1 MSETCCPVKPA
12 DATTSS
18 RYRRVLWIALAVNL
32 SMFVIELAASF
43 TADSV
48 SLLADAVDFA
58 GDAANYGLSLGA
70 IALGSLW
77 QSRAAVVKGLSMGA
91 YGVCVLVYAVWM
103 LITGSQPEP
112 LTMGIVG
119 IVALAAN
126 VGVATILFAYREGNA
141 NMRSVWLCT
150 RNDAIGNVA
159 VLIAAAGVFGSGSA
173 WPDLLIAALMSGL
186 ALSAAVRV
194 LRQAFSELRPA
205 SGLEHQTSRL
215 ES

>member
-1 MSETCCPVKPA
+1 VSDTCCALKPA
-12 DATTSS
+12 DAANSL
-18 RYRRVLWIALAVNL
+18 RYRRALWIALTVNL

-77 QSRAAVVKGLSMGA
+77 QSRAAVVTGLSMGA
-91 YGVCVLVYAVWM
+91 YGVFVLVYAGWV

-119 IVALAAN
+119 MLALAAN
-126 VGVATILFAYREGNA
+126 VGVAALLFAHREGNA
-141 NMRSVWLCT
+141 NTRSVWLCT

-173 WPDLLIAALMSGL
+173 WPDVLIAVLMSAL
-186 ALSAAVRV
+186 AFSAAVKV
-194 LRQAFSELRPA
+194 LRQAFGEL
-205 SGLEHQTSRL
+205 HQTAQVKHPT
-215 ES
+215 

>member
-1 MSETCCPVKPA
+1 MSDACCAPKLP
-12 DATTSS
+12 DAAASL
-18 RYRRVLWIALAVNL
+18 RYRRVLWIALVVNL
-32 SMFVIELAASF
+32 LMFVVELAASY

-91 YGVCVLVYAVWM
+91 YGVFVLVYAAWV
-103 LITGSQPEP
+103 LISGSQPEP

-119 IVALAAN
+119 MVALAAN
-126 VGVATILFAYREGNA
+126 VGVAALLFAYREGNA

-159 VLIAAAGVFGSGSA
+159 VLIAAAGVVGSGSA
-173 WPDLLIAALMSGL
+173 WPDVLIAVLMSAL
-186 ALSAAVRV
+186 ALSAAFKV
-194 LRQAFSELRPA
+194 LRQAFGELHETAQVTHP
-205 SGLEHQTSRL
+205 T
-215 ES
+215 

>member
-1 MSETCCPVKPA
+1 MSEACCPVKPV
-12 DATTSS
+12 DAAASR
-18 RYRRVLWIALAVNL
+18 RYRRVLWIALGVNL

-43 TADSV
+43 AADSV

-91 YGVCVLVYAVWM
+91 YGVFVLVYAVWM
-103 LITGSQPEP
+103 LITGSQPQP
-112 LTMGIVG
+112 LTMGIVA
-119 IVALAAN
+119 IMALAAN
-126 VGVATILFAYREGNA
+126 VGVATLLFAYREGNA

-186 ALSAAVRV
+186 ALSAAVKV
-194 LRQAFSELRPA
+194 LRQALGELRHA
-205 SGLEHQTSRL
+205 HVLQHQPSR
-215 ES
+215 